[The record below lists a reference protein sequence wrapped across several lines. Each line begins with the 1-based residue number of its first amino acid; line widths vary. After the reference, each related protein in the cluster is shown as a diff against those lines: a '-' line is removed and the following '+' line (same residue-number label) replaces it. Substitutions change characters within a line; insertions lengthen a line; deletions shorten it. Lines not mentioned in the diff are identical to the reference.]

1 MTAIFRREL
10 RSYFR
15 GVTGWLFSAFLLLF
29 AGIYTMVYCLA
40 NGYPNFEY
48 VMGNISFI
56 FLICVPILTMRV
68 FAEEKHRK
76 TDQLLYSLPV
86 SLSSVVL
93 GKYLAMVTVLAVPTL
108 IVCLYPLV
116 LTNFGAVSLRLAF
129 ASIFFFFLLG
139 ACLLSVG
146 MFISSATG
154 SQIASAV
161 ITLVAM
167 LVLYFMSGLASYV
180 SANARASVIA
190 LMILA
195 LVLALVVWL
204 LTRSQA
210 LALGLAVVL
219 AGGLF
224 FWHGFS
230 PDTFSGLFPAMMDQI
245 SVFDR
250 FYTIVDGVFDWT
262 AVVYYLSIIAVF
274 LFLTVQSLE
283 KRRWS

>member
-108 IVCLYPLV
+108 VVCLYPLV
-116 LTNFGAVSLRLAF
+116 LTNFGAVSLKLAF

-146 MFISSATG
+146 MFISSATD

-180 SANARASVIA
+180 SADARASVIA

-210 LALGLAVVL
+210 LAFGLAVVL
-219 AGGLF
+219 VGGLF
-224 FWHGFS
+224 FWYGFS
-230 PDTFSGLFPAMMDQI
+230 PDTFSGLFPAMMEQI

>member
-116 LTNFGAVSLRLAF
+116 LTNFGAVSLKLAF

-146 MFISSATG
+146 MFISSATD

-180 SANARASVIA
+180 SADARASVIA

-210 LALGLAVVL
+210 LAFGLAVVL
-219 AGGLF
+219 VGGLF
-224 FWHGFS
+224 FWYGFS
-230 PDTFSGLFPAMMDQI
+230 PDTFSGLFPTMMEQI

>member
-116 LTNFGAVSLRLAF
+116 LTNFGAVSLKLAF

-146 MFISSATG
+146 MFISSATD

-180 SANARASVIA
+180 SADARASVIA

-210 LALGLAVVL
+210 LAFGLAVVL
-219 AGGLF
+219 VGGLF
-224 FWHGFS
+224 FWYGFS
-230 PDTFSGLFPAMMDQI
+230 PDTFSGLFPAMMEQI

>member
-76 TDQLLYSLPV
+76 TDQLLYSLPM

-116 LTNFGAVSLRLAF
+116 LTNFGAVSLKLAF

-146 MFISSATG
+146 MFISSATD

-180 SANARASVIA
+180 STDARASVIA
-190 LMILA
+190 LMILS
-195 LVLALVVWL
+195 LVLALAVWL
-204 LTRSQA
+204 MTRSQA
-210 LALGLAVVL
+210 LAFGLAVVL
-219 AGGLF
+219 VGGLF
-224 FWHGFS
+224 FWYGFS
-230 PDTFSGLFPAMMDQI
+230 PDTFSGLFPAMMNQI

>member
-1 MTAIFRREL
+1 MMAIYRREL

-29 AGIYTMVYCLA
+29 VGIYTMVYCLA

-93 GKYLAMVTVLAVPTL
+93 GKYLAMVTVLAVPAL
-108 IVCLYPLV
+108 IACVYPLV
-116 LTNFGAVSLRLAF
+116 LTGFSTVSLKLAY

-139 ACLLSVG
+139 ACLLAVG
-146 MFISSATG
+146 MFISSVTD
-154 SQIASAV
+154 SQVASAV
-161 ITLVAM
+161 ISLVAM
-167 LVLYFMSGLASYV
+167 LILYFMSGLASYV
-180 SANARASVIA
+180 STDARASVIA
-190 LMILA
+190 LMVLSLVIALA
-195 LVLALVVWL
+195 VWL

-210 LALGLAVVL
+210 LSIGLGVVL
-219 AGGLF
+219 VGGLF
-224 FWHGFS
+224 FWYGFS
-230 PDTFSGLFPAMMDQI
+230 PDTFSGLFPKMMEQI

-250 FYTIVDGVFDWT
+250 FYTIVDGMFDWT
-262 AVVYYLSIIAVF
+262 ATVYYLSIIGVF
-274 LFLTVQSLE
+274 VFLTVQSLE

>member
-108 IVCLYPLV
+108 IVCLYPLA
-116 LTNFGAVSLRLAF
+116 LTNFGAVSLKLAF

-146 MFISSATG
+146 MFISSATD

-180 SANARASVIA
+180 SADARASVIA

-210 LALGLAVVL
+210 LAFGLAVVL
-219 AGGLF
+219 VGGLF
-224 FWHGFS
+224 FWYGFS
-230 PDTFSGLFPAMMDQI
+230 PDTFSGLFPAMMEQI

>member
-1 MTAIFRREL
+1 MMAIYRREL

-29 AGIYTMVYCLA
+29 VGIYTMVYCLA

-93 GKYLAMVTVLAVPTL
+93 GKYLAMVTVLAVPAL
-108 IVCLYPLV
+108 IACVYPLV
-116 LTNFGAVSLRLAF
+116 LTGFGTVSLKLAY

-139 ACLLSVG
+139 ACLLAVG
-146 MFISSATG
+146 MFISSVTD
-154 SQIASAV
+154 SQVASAV
-161 ITLVAM
+161 ISLVAM
-167 LVLYFMSGLASYV
+167 LILYFMSGLASYV
-180 SANARASVIA
+180 STDARASVIA
-190 LMILA
+190 LMVLSLVIALA
-195 LVLALVVWL
+195 VWL

-210 LALGLAVVL
+210 LSIVLGVVL
-219 AGGLF
+219 VGGLF
-224 FWHGFS
+224 FCYGFS
-230 PDTFSGLFPAMMDQI
+230 PDTFSGLFPKMMEQI

-250 FYTIVDGVFDWT
+250 FYTIVDGMFDWT
-262 AVVYYLSIIAVF
+262 AAV
-274 LFLTVQSLE
+274 
-283 KRRWS
+283 

>member
-76 TDQLLYSLPV
+76 TDQLLYSLPM

-116 LTNFGAVSLRLAF
+116 LTNFGAVSLKLAF

-139 ACLLSVG
+139 ACLLAVG
-146 MFISSATG
+146 MFISSATD

-180 SANARASVIA
+180 STDARASVIA

-195 LVLALVVWL
+195 LVLALAVWL
-204 LTRSQA
+204 MTRSQA
-210 LALGLAVVL
+210 LAFGLAVVL
-219 AGGLF
+219 VGGLF
-224 FWHGFS
+224 FWYGFS

>member
-116 LTNFGAVSLRLAF
+116 LTNFGAVSLKLAF

-146 MFISSATG
+146 MFISSATD

-180 SANARASVIA
+180 SADAHASVIA

-210 LALGLAVVL
+210 LAFGLAVVL
-219 AGGLF
+219 VGGLF
-224 FWHGFS
+224 FWYGFS
-230 PDTFSGLFPAMMDQI
+230 PDTFSGLFPTMMEQI

>member
-48 VMGNISFI
+48 VIGNISFI

-116 LTNFGAVSLRLAF
+116 LTNFGVVSLKLAF

-146 MFISSATG
+146 MFISSATD

-180 SANARASVIA
+180 SADARASVIA

-210 LALGLAVVL
+210 LAFGLAVVL
-219 AGGLF
+219 VGGLF
-224 FWHGFS
+224 FWYGFS
-230 PDTFSGLFPAMMDQI
+230 PDTFSGLFPAMMEQI

>member
-116 LTNFGAVSLRLAF
+116 LTNFGVVSLKLAF

-146 MFISSATG
+146 MFISSATD

-180 SANARASVIA
+180 SADARASVIA

-210 LALGLAVVL
+210 LAFGLAVVL
-219 AGGLF
+219 VGGLF
-224 FWHGFS
+224 FWYGFS
-230 PDTFSGLFPAMMDQI
+230 PDTFSGLFPAMMEQI

>member
-76 TDQLLYSLPV
+76 TDQLLYSLPM

-116 LTNFGAVSLRLAF
+116 LTNFGAVSLKLAF

-146 MFISSATG
+146 MFISSATD

-180 SANARASVIA
+180 SADARASVIA

-204 LTRSQA
+204 MTRSQA
-210 LALGLAVVL
+210 LAFGLAVVL

-224 FWHGFS
+224 FWYGFS

>member
-108 IVCLYPLV
+108 IVCLYPLA
-116 LTNFGAVSLRLAF
+116 LTNFGAVSLKLAF

-146 MFISSATG
+146 MFISSATD

-180 SANARASVIA
+180 STDARASVIA

-195 LVLALVVWL
+195 LVLALAVWL
-204 LTRSQA
+204 MTRSHA
-210 LALGLAVVL
+210 LAFGLAVVL
-219 AGGLF
+219 VGGLF
-224 FWHGFS
+224 FWYGFS

>member
-108 IVCLYPLV
+108 IVCLYPLA
-116 LTNFGAVSLRLAF
+116 LTNFGAVSLKLAF

-146 MFISSATG
+146 MFISSATD

-180 SANARASVIA
+180 STDARASVIA

-195 LVLALVVWL
+195 LVLALAVWL
-204 LTRSQA
+204 MTRSQA
-210 LALGLAVVL
+210 LAFGLAVVL
-219 AGGLF
+219 VGGLF
-224 FWHGFS
+224 FWYGFS

>member
-68 FAEEKHRK
+68 LAEEKHRK

-116 LTNFGAVSLRLAF
+116 LTNFGVVSLKLAF

-146 MFISSATG
+146 MFISSATD

-180 SANARASVIA
+180 SADARASVIA

-210 LALGLAVVL
+210 LAFGLAVVL
-219 AGGLF
+219 VGGLF
-224 FWHGFS
+224 FWYGFS
-230 PDTFSGLFPAMMDQI
+230 PDTFSGLFPAMMEQI